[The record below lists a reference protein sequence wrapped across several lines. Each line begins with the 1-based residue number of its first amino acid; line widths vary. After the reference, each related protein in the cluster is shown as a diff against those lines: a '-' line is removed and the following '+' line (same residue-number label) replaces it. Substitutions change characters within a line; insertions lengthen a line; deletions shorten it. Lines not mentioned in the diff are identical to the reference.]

1 MSARIVVWIFFLCRA
16 ILARS
21 IPQHNIQELLLPE
34 VHRTE
39 DYSRATSVILEFT
52 ESGSNEEKR
61 YEIPLRFRT
70 LAGMSIPC
78 VRTPKPVLMVGVGT
92 NLPKYPKN
100 MKMVAVVNE
109 QGRSVPLE
117 RLEQIIC
124 QVEPG
129 LDAEERAAAAVR
141 TPQSSWPWFSARD
154 EVIQFED
161 KDSRWFLGGRAVKN
175 YECR

>member
-1 MSARIVVWIFFLCRA
+1 
-16 ILARS
+16 
-21 IPQHNIQELLLPE
+21 
-34 VHRTE
+34 
-39 DYSRATSVILEFT
+39 
-52 ESGSNEEKR
+52 
-61 YEIPLRFRT
+61 
-70 LAGMSIPC
+70 MSIPC